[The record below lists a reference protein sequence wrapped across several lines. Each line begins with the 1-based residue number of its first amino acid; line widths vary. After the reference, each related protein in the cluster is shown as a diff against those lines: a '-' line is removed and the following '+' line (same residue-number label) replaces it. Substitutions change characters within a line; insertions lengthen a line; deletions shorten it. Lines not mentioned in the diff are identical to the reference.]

1 MIVKRPEIE
10 RKIDAGGSGSKLI
23 LLYGPDEAGSRAL
36 ADRIGKSQGA
46 DAERID
52 LSGAQLK
59 GDPARLSDEAGAFS
73 LFGGKRYIRVEPAG
87 DEICDAVSALGEMA
101 AEGNPVVVI
110 AGALRKDSRLL
121 KLITADPAML
131 GFASYV
137 PEGVEAD
144 RIAGALAR
152 EAGLVITT
160 DIARRLA
167 VACNGDRAILAGEIE
182 KLALFVDAAPD
193 RPREIGHDAL
203 DALGAAV
210 QEGDMGQLVDA
221 VLEGRM
227 SAIETALQE
236 LAADGVEGIPLVR
249 ALFRRLLQIGQYR
262 SEVGAAVSVSDVMAS
277 AGKSLFWKDKEAIAR
292 QVSRCTRH
300 KIETAISRLTE
311 VERAIKSS
319 GSAGPI
325 LLDEELF
332 AIGRAAQR
340 MR

>member
-10 RKIDAGGSGSKLI
+10 RALDTGGRGYRLI

-36 ADRIGKSQGA
+36 ADRLGKTMGA
-46 DAERID
+46 DADRID
-52 LSGAQLK
+52 LTGAAVK
-59 GDPARLSDEAGAFS
+59 ADPARLADEVGAIS
-73 LFGGKRYIRVEPAG
+73 LFGGPRFIRVEPAG
-87 DEICDAVSALGEMA
+87 DEIADAVAGLSTLGI
-101 AEGNPVVVI
+101 EGNPVIVVS
-110 AGALRKDSRLL
+110 GALRKDA
-121 KLITADPAML
+121 KLVKLASADAAII

-137 PEGVEAD
+137 PEGAEAD

-152 EAGLVITT
+152 EAGLSIKP

-167 VACNGDRAILAGEIE
+167 SACNGDRAILAREIE
-182 KLALFVDAAPD
+182 KLALYVDAAPD
-193 RPREIGHDAL
+193 RPREVDHDAL

-221 VLEGRM
+221 VLDGRLD
-227 SAIETALQE
+227 AVDAALAE
-236 LAADGVEGIPLVR
+236 LAADGIEGIPLIR
-249 ALFRRLLQIGQYR
+249 ALLRRLLQLGQYCADMAKGR
-262 SEVGAAVSVSDVMAS
+262 SAADVMATS
-277 AGKSLFWKDKEAIAR
+277 GKALFWKDKDAVQR
-292 QVSRCTRH
+292 QLMRWQPD
-300 KIETAISRLTE
+300 KIETAISRLID

>member
-1 MIVKRPEIE
+1 VIAKRPEIE
-10 RKIDAGGSGSKLI
+10 RALDAGGTGYRLF

-36 ADRIGKSQGA
+36 ADRLGKALGA

-52 LSGAQLK
+52 LSGASLK
-59 GDPARLSDEAGAFS
+59 TDPARLADEVGSIS

-87 DEICDAVSALGEMA
+87 DEIFDAVAALSEMTVD
-101 AEGNPVVVI
+101 GNPVLVVG
-110 AGALRKDSRLL
+110 GALRKDS
-121 KLITADPAML
+121 KLVKQVGGDPNMVCL
-131 GFASYV
+131 ASYV
-137 PEGVEAD
+137 PEGAEAD

-152 EAGLVITT
+152 EAGLTISP

-167 VACNGDRAILAGEIE
+167 LACNGDRAILAREIE

-193 RPREIGHDAL
+193 RPREVGHDAL
-203 DALGAAV
+203 DTLGAAV

-221 VLEGRM
+221 VLDGRM
-227 SAIETALQE
+227 NAIEAALAE
-236 LAADGVEGIPLVR
+236 LAADGIEGIPLVR
-249 ALFRRLLQIGQYR
+249 ALLRRLLQLGQFRAEAQGSR
-262 SEVGAAVSVSDVMAS
+262 SLSDVMAS
-277 AGKSLFWKDKEAIAR
+277 AGKSLFWKDKEAI
-292 QVSRCTRH
+292 QWQLSRWRP
-300 KIETAISRLTE
+300 EAIQRAITRLTE

-340 MR
+340 MH

>member
-10 RKIDAGGSGSKLI
+10 RALDAGGKGCRLI

-36 ADRIGKSQGA
+36 ADRLGKAMGP

-52 LSGAQLK
+52 LSGASVK
-59 GDPARLSDEAGAFS
+59 SDPARLADEVGSIS
-73 LFGGKRYIRVEPAG
+73 LFGGARYIRIEPAG
-87 DEICDAVSALGEMA
+87 DEIAEAASGLADLGI
-101 AEGNPVVVI
+101 EGNPVVVV
-110 AGALRKDSRLL
+110 AGALRKDA
-121 KLITADPAML
+121 KLVKLASADPKMVA
-131 GFASYV
+131 FASYV

-144 RIAGALAR
+144 RIAGTLAR
-152 EAGLVITT
+152 GAGLMIGP

-167 VACNGDRAILAGEIE
+167 SACNGDRAILAREIE
-182 KLALFVDAAPD
+182 KLALYADAAPD
-193 RPREIGHDAL
+193 RPREIGHDTL

-221 VLEGRM
+221 VLDGRLD
-227 SAIETALQE
+227 AIEAALAE
-236 LAADGVEGIPLVR
+236 LAADGIEGIPLIR
-249 ALFRRLLQIGQYR
+249 ALLRRLLQLAQFRAEMRGTR
-262 SEVGAAVSVSDVMAS
+262 SASDVMVS
-277 AGKSLFWKDKEAIAR
+277 AGKALFWKEKDSVQR
-292 QVSRCTRH
+292 QLSRWQPD
-300 KIETAISRLTE
+300 KIETAISRLGE

-332 AIGRAAQR
+332 AIGRVAQR